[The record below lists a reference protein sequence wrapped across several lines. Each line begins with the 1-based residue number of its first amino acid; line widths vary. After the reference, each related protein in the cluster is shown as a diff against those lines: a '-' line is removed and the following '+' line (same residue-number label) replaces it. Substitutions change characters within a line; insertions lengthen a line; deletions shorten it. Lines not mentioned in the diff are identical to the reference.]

1 MTEENKV
8 VNGFCFM
15 PPSLGAWINS
25 TIPKG
30 EFRGEIPWT
39 PVIKPLSKIT
49 FALMTSA
56 GINMHG
62 DPPFDMERETREPL
76 WGDPSYRKIPITATP
91 ADIDVNHLHVN
102 TGYIKKDINVALP
115 INRFQELAADGII
128 GALAPTAYSYYGYQM
143 DPTVLISETM
153 PRVAADMQSEG
164 VEAALLTP
172 T

>member
-1 MTEENKV
+1 MTGENKV

-15 PPSLGAWINS
+15 PPSLGAWING
-25 TIPKG
+25 TIPTG
-30 EFRGEIPWT
+30 EFQGEIPWT
-39 PVIKPLSKIT
+39 PVTKPLAETT

-56 GINMHG
+56 GINMND
-62 DPPFDMERETREPL
+62 DPPFDMEREKREPM

-153 PRVAADMQSEG
+153 PQVAADMRAEG
-164 VEAALLTP
+164 VEAVLLTP